1 LNKELVK
8 YEKEVSESFST
19 DLKNELARANRVKL
33 DSIVAMSMPK
43 VKIGQYNIDFIILN
57 LC

>member
-1 LNKELVK
+1 MK
-8 YEKEVSESFST
+8 YKKEVSESFST

>member
-1 LNKELVK
+1 VK